1 LVWAPRLPRNSLDAW
16 SMHQAML
23 KHARGYPVRV
33 VRTTY
38 GEHEQIMRG
47 RRRRS
52 LGAVTGPIKICRW
65 PGLSGSAGLPW
76 RQQNDLETL
85 KSILVSSSRLVSL
98 FETASYFRR
107 SKGAIRMLFG
117 HRRRETRLM
126 SRVTV
131 SCNRFIVPRQD
142 GAPGGEN
149 LAVLNQL
156 NQVCRRRVLRRPARS
171 AFERSFHIACPG
183 AYGCTQAECWLT
195 SQHGI

>member
-1 LVWAPRLPRNSLDAW
+1 ML
-16 SMHQAML
+16 QAML
-23 KHARGYPVRV
+23 KHAEELPPVRV
-33 VRTTY
+33 VRT
-38 GEHEQIMRG
+38 QIMRG

-142 GAPGGEN
+142 GAPGGEEFRGS
-149 LAVLNQL
+149 Q
-156 NQVCRRRVLRRPARS
+156 S
-171 AFERSFHIACPG
+171 A
-183 AYGCTQAECWLT
+183 
-195 SQHGI
+195 